1 MVISLQTRQSLQDCN
16 VWQANFCCG
25 GFEGSRKH
33 YNSVIKSLRCFNRE
47 IKSEDF
53 DRDNTITYQGVRVEM
68 VRENG
73 SSWMKFTGVDGK
85 AAT

>member
-1 MVISLQTRQSLQDCN
+1 MFGKQIFAAAVLKALVNI
-16 VWQANFCCG
+16 
-25 GFEGSRKH
+25 